1 MPSNTKPFILLSM
14 KVSILSIGNELL
26 SGKTINTNANWLGE
40 RLTKIG
46 CRVEKQVVVSD
57 EEKPIINALNF
68 LVNDKEGCIIVT
80 GGLGPTDDDITSEV
94 LFRYVKTESKF
105 DLDYWNKLSKK
116 FKNLGIDIPESN
128 RSQALVPQNGD
139 VIDNPIGSARGFIFK
154 INGMV
159 IFSLPGVPAEMKAM
173 TNATII
179 PWLKEWVSMAF
190 FSQTI
195 RTTGIPESKLIELIS
210 SPIRSEHD
218 CEIGYYPSLFGV
230 DIRISSNKIKYIQS
244 SQDQITTI
252 LGNAVYATDD
262 DSMEQIVVNKAL
274 ENDISLSIAES
285 CTGGLIGHRITQIS
299 GSSKIFK
306 GSVVVYSNS
315 SKLNLLGV
323 AENCITEHGAV
334 SEETAKEMAEK
345 VRTMFSSKL
354 GLSIT
359 GIAGP
364 DGGSKEKPIGLT
376 YIGLSTK
383 NETKVRKFQ
392 FGSIRKSNKAR
403 ASQAALN
410 LMRLEIPNV

>member
-1 MPSNTKPFILLSM
+1 MLSNTKSFILLSM

-26 SGKTINTNANWLGE
+26 SGKTMNTNANWLGN
-40 RLTKIG
+40 RLIKIG
-46 CRVEKQVVVSD
+46 CRVDRQVVVPD

-68 LVNDKEGCIIVT
+68 LVNEKEGCIIVT
-80 GGLGPTDDDITSEV
+80 GGLGPTDDDITREV
-94 LFRYVKTESKF
+94 LFKYVKTESKF

-116 FKNLGIDIPESN
+116 FKSLGIDIPESN
-128 RSQALVPQNGD
+128 RCQALVPQNGD
-139 VIDNPIGSARGFIFK
+139 VIDNSIGSARGFKFK

-159 IFSLPGVPAEMKAM
+159 IFSLPGVPAEMEAM

-179 PWLKEWVSMAF
+179 PWLKERVSMAL

-218 CEIGYYPSLFGV
+218 CDIGYYPSLFGV

-244 SQDQITTI
+244 LQDQITTI
-252 LGNAVYATDD
+252 LGNAVFALGD
-262 DSMEQIVVNKAL
+262 DSIEEIVVKKAL

-315 SKLNLLGV
+315 SKINLLGV
-323 AENCITEHGAV
+323 GENCITKFGAV

-345 VRTMFSSKL
+345 VREMFSAKL

-383 NETKVRKFQ
+383 NETKVQKFQ

-410 LMRLEIPNV
+410 WLRLEILNG

>member
-1 MPSNTKPFILLSM
+1 MLSNTKSFIPLSM
-14 KVSILSIGNELL
+14 KISILSIGNELL
-26 SGKTINTNANWLGE
+26 SGKTMNTNANWLGNS
-40 RLTKIG
+40 LTKIG
-46 CRVEKQVVVSD
+46 CRVDKQVVVPD
-57 EEKPIINALNF
+57 KEKPIINALNF
-68 LVNDKEGCIIVT
+68 LINDKECCIIVT
-80 GGLGPTDDDITSEV
+80 GGLGPTDDDITREV
-94 LFRYVKTESKF
+94 LFKFVKTESKF
-105 DLDYWNKLSKK
+105 DSDYWNKLSKK
-116 FKNLGIDIPESN
+116 FKNFGIDIPESN

-139 VIDNPIGSARGFIFK
+139 VIDNSIGSARGFIFK
-154 INGMV
+154 INGAV
-159 IFSLPGVPAEMKAM
+159 IFSLPGVPSEMKAM

-179 PWLKEWVSMAF
+179 PWLKDRVSMAF

-210 SPIRSEHD
+210 SPIRTEHG

-230 DIRISSNKIKYIQS
+230 DIRISSNKIKYMES
-244 SQDQITTI
+244 LQDELTTI
-252 LGNAVYATDD
+252 LGNAVFALGNN
-262 DSMEQIVVNKAL
+262 SIEEIVVKNAL
-274 ENDISLSIAES
+274 ENNISLSIAES

-299 GSSKIFK
+299 GSSKIFN

-315 SKLNLLGV
+315 SKVNLLGV
-323 AENCITEHGAV
+323 SENCINKHGAV

-345 VRTMFSSKL
+345 VRKMFSSKL

-410 LMRLEIPNV
+410 WMRLEISNV

>member
-1 MPSNTKPFILLSM
+1 MLSNTKSFIPLSM
-14 KVSILSIGNELL
+14 KISILSIGNELL
-26 SGKTINTNANWLGE
+26 SGKTMNTNANWLGN
-40 RLTKIG
+40 RFTKIG
-46 CRVEKQVVVSD
+46 CRVEKQVVVPD
-57 EEKPIINALNF
+57 KEKPIINALNF
-68 LVNDKEGCIIVT
+68 LINDKQGCIIVT
-80 GGLGPTDDDITSEV
+80 GGLGPTDDDITREV
-94 LFRYVKTESKF
+94 LFKFVKTDSKF
-105 DLDYWNKLSKK
+105 DLDYWNKLSNK

-139 VIDNPIGSARGFIFK
+139 VIENSIGSARGFIFE
-154 INGMV
+154 INGAV
-159 IFSLPGVPAEMKAM
+159 IFSLPGVPSEMKAM
-173 TNATII
+173 TNATVI
-179 PWLKEWVSMAF
+179 PWLKDRVSMAF

-210 SPIRSEHD
+210 SPIKTEHY
-218 CEIGYYPSLFGV
+218 CEVGYYPSLFGV
-230 DIRISSNKIKYIQS
+230 DIRISSNKIKYMES
-244 SQDQITTI
+244 LQDQLTTI
-252 LGNAVYATDD
+252 LGNAVFAFGD
-262 DSMEQIVVNKAL
+262 DSIEEIVVKNAL

-306 GSVVVYSNS
+306 GSIVVYSNS
-315 SKLNLLGV
+315 SKVNLLGV
-323 AENCITEHGAV
+323 RENCINKYGAV

-345 VRTMFSSKL
+345 VRKIFSSKL

-364 DGGSKEKPIGLT
+364 DGGSKDKPIGLT

-392 FGSIRKSNKAR
+392 FGSIRKSNKVR

-410 LMRLEIPNV
+410 WMRLEISNV

>member
-26 SGKTINTNANWLGE
+26 SGKTMNTNANWLGN
-40 RLTKIG
+40 RLTNIG
-46 CRVEKQVVVSD
+46 CRVEKQVVVPD
-57 EEKPIINALNF
+57 KEKPIINALNF
-68 LVNDKEGCIIVT
+68 LINDKEDCIIVT
-80 GGLGPTDDDITSEV
+80 GGLGPTDDDITREV
-94 LFRYVKTESKF
+94 LFKFVKTESKF

-128 RSQALVPQNGD
+128 RDQALVPQNGD
-139 VIDNPIGSARGFIFK
+139 VIDNPIGSARGFKFK

-159 IFSLPGVPAEMKAM
+159 IFSLPGVPSEMEAM

-179 PWLKEWVSMAF
+179 PWLKERVSMVF

-230 DIRISSNKIKYIQS
+230 DIRISSNKIKYIQFL
-244 SQDQITTI
+244 QDQITTI
-252 LGNAVYATDD
+252 LGNAVFALGD
-262 DSMEQIVVNKAL
+262 DSIEEIVVNNAL

-315 SKLNLLGV
+315 SKINLLGV
-323 AENCITEHGAV
+323 GENCITKFGAV

-345 VRTMFSSKL
+345 VREMFSTKL

-383 NETKVRKFQ
+383 NETIVRKFQ

>member
-1 MPSNTKPFILLSM
+1 MLSNAKPFILLSM

-26 SGKTINTNANWLGE
+26 SGKTMNTNANWLGN

-46 CRVEKQVVVSD
+46 CRVDKQLVVSD
-57 EEKPIINALNF
+57 KEKPIINALNF
-68 LVNDKEGCIIVT
+68 LVNDKEGCIILT
-80 GGLGPTDDDITSEV
+80 GGLGPTDDDITREV
-94 LFRYVKTESKF
+94 LFRYFKTESKF
-105 DLDYWNKLSKK
+105 DLDHWNKLSKK

-159 IFSLPGVPAEMKAM
+159 IFSLPGVPSEMKAM

-230 DIRISSNKIKYIQS
+230 DIRISSNRIKYIQS
-244 SQDQITTI
+244 LQDQITTI

-392 FGSIRKSNKAR
+392 FGSIRKSNKGR

>member
-26 SGKTINTNANWLGE
+26 SGKTMNTNANWLGN
-40 RLTKIG
+40 RLTEIG
-46 CRVEKQVVVSD
+46 CRVDKQVVVPD
-57 EEKPIINALNF
+57 EEKHIINALNF

-80 GGLGPTDDDITSEV
+80 GGLGPTDDDITREV
-94 LFRYVKTESKF
+94 LFKYVKTESKF

-116 FKNLGIDIPESN
+116 FKKLGIDIPDSN
-128 RSQALVPQNGD
+128 RDQALVPQNGD
-139 VIDNPIGSARGFIFK
+139 VIDNSIGSARGFKFK

-159 IFSLPGVPAEMKAM
+159 IFSLPGVPSEMEAM

-179 PWLKEWVSMAF
+179 PWLKERVSMAL

-218 CEIGYYPSLFGV
+218 CDIGYYPSSFGV

-244 SQDQITTI
+244 LQDQITTI
-252 LGNAVYATDD
+252 LGNAVFALGD
-262 DSMEQIVVNKAL
+262 DSIEEIVVKKAL

-315 SKLNLLGV
+315 SKINLLGV
-323 AENCITEHGAV
+323 GENCITKYGAV

-345 VRTMFSSKL
+345 VREMFSTKL

-383 NETKVRKFQ
+383 KKTKVQKFQ
-392 FGSIRKSNKAR
+392 FGSTRKSNKAR

-410 LMRLEIPNV
+410 WMRLEILNG

>member
-1 MPSNTKPFILLSM
+1 MLSNTKSFIPLSM
-14 KVSILSIGNELL
+14 KISILSIGNELL
-26 SGKTINTNANWLGE
+26 SGKTMNTNANWLGN
-40 RLTKIG
+40 RFTKIG
-46 CRVEKQVVVSD
+46 CRVEKQVVVPD
-57 EEKPIINALNF
+57 KEKPIINALNF
-68 LVNDKEGCIIVT
+68 LINDKEGCIIVT
-80 GGLGPTDDDITSEV
+80 GGLGPTDDDITREV
-94 LFRYVKTESKF
+94 LFKFVKTESKF
-105 DLDYWNKLSKK
+105 DSDYWNKLSNK
-116 FKNLGIDIPESN
+116 FKSLGIDIPESN

-139 VIDNPIGSARGFIFK
+139 VIENSIGSARGFIFE
-154 INGMV
+154 INGAV
-159 IFSLPGVPAEMKAM
+159 IFSLPGVPSEMKAM
-173 TNATII
+173 TNATVI
-179 PWLKEWVSMAF
+179 PWLKDRVSMAF

-210 SPIRSEHD
+210 SPVKTEHD
-218 CEIGYYPSLFGV
+218 CEIGYYPSSFGV
-230 DIRISSNKIKYIQS
+230 DIRISSKKMKYMES
-244 SQDQITTI
+244 LQDQLTTI
-252 LGNAVYATDD
+252 LGNAVFAFGD
-262 DSMEQIVVNKAL
+262 DSIEEIVVKNAL

-306 GSVVVYSNS
+306 GSIVVYSNS
-315 SKLNLLGV
+315 SKVNLLGV
-323 AENCITEHGAV
+323 RENCINKYGAV

-345 VRTMFSSKL
+345 VRKMFSSKL

-383 NETKVRKFQ
+383 NKTKVRKFQ

-410 LMRLEIPNV
+410 WMRLEISNV

>member
-1 MPSNTKPFILLSM
+1 MLSNTKPFIPLSM
-14 KVSILSIGNELL
+14 KISILSIGNELL
-26 SGKTINTNANWLGE
+26 SGKTMNTNASWLGN

-46 CRVEKQVVVSD
+46 CVVEKQVVVPD
-57 EEKPIINALNF
+57 KEKPIINALNF
-68 LVNDKEGCIIVT
+68 LINDKEGCIIVT
-80 GGLGPTDDDITSEV
+80 GGLGPTDDDITREV
-94 LFRYVKTESKF
+94 LFKFVKTESKF
-105 DLDYWNKLSKK
+105 DSDYWNKLSKK

-128 RSQALVPQNGD
+128 RGQALVPQNGD
-139 VIDNPIGSARGFIFK
+139 VIDNTIGSARGFIFRF
-154 INGMV
+154 NGAV
-159 IFSLPGVPAEMKAM
+159 IFSLPGVPSEMKAM
-173 TNATII
+173 TNDTII
-179 PWLKEWVSMAF
+179 PWLKDRVKMAF

-210 SPIRSEHD
+210 SPIRTEHD
-218 CEIGYYPSLFGV
+218 CDIGYYPSLFGV
-230 DIRISSNKIKYIQS
+230 DIRISSKKIKYMDSLQN
-244 SQDQITTI
+244 QLTTI
-252 LGNAVYATDD
+252 LGNAVFAIGD
-262 DSMEQIVVNKAL
+262 DSIEEIVVKNAL

-315 SKLNLLGV
+315 SKVNLLGV
-323 AENCITEHGAV
+323 RKNCINKYGAV
-334 SEETAKEMAEK
+334 SEETAKEMAEN
-345 VRTMFSSKL
+345 VRKMFSSKL

-392 FGSIRKSNKAR
+392 FNSIRKSNKAR

-410 LMRLEIPNV
+410 WVRLEISNV

>member
-1 MPSNTKPFILLSM
+1 MLSNPKPFILLSM

-26 SGKTINTNANWLGE
+26 SGRTMNTNANWLGN

-46 CRVEKQVVVSD
+46 CRVEKQVVVPD

-80 GGLGPTDDDITSEV
+80 GGLGPTDDDITREV
-94 LFRYVKTESKF
+94 LFKYVKTESKF
-105 DLDYWNKLSKK
+105 DLDYWNTLSKK

-139 VIDNPIGSARGFIFK
+139 VIDNSIGSARGFKFK
-154 INGMV
+154 INSMV
-159 IFSLPGVPAEMKAM
+159 IFSLPGVPSEMKAM

-179 PWLKEWVSMAF
+179 PWLKDRVSMAF

-244 SQDQITTI
+244 LQDQITTM
-252 LGNAVYATDD
+252 LGKAVFALGD
-262 DSMEQIVVNKAL
+262 DSIEEIVVNKAL

-315 SKLNLLGV
+315 SKVNLLGV
-323 AENCITEHGAV
+323 DENCITKHGAV

-345 VRTMFSSKL
+345 VRKMFSSKL

-410 LMRLEIPNV
+410 WMRLEISNV

>member
-26 SGKTINTNANWLGE
+26 SGKTMNTNANWLGN

-46 CRVEKQVVVSD
+46 CRVDKQVVVPD

-80 GGLGPTDDDITSEV
+80 GGLGPTDDDITREV
-94 LFRYVKTESKF
+94 LFKYVKTESKF

-139 VIDNPIGSARGFIFK
+139 VIDNSIGSARGFKFK

-159 IFSLPGVPAEMKAM
+159 IFSLPGVPIEMEAM

-179 PWLKEWVSMAF
+179 PWLKERVSMAL

-230 DIRISSNKIKYIQS
+230 DIRISSNKIKYMES
-244 SQDQITTI
+244 LQDQLTKI
-252 LGNAVYATDD
+252 LGNAVFALGD
-262 DSMEQIVVNKAL
+262 DSIEEIVVNKAL

-315 SKLNLLGV
+315 SKVNLLGV
-323 AENCITEHGAV
+323 GENCITKYGAV

-345 VRTMFSSKL
+345 VRKMFSTKL

-376 YIGLSTK
+376 YIGVSTK

-410 LMRLEIPNV
+410 WMRLEITNG

>member
-1 MPSNTKPFILLSM
+1 MLSNAKPFILLSM

-154 INGMV
+154 INDMV
-159 IFSLPGVPAEMKAM
+159 IFSLPGVPSEMKAM
-173 TNATII
+173 TNATVI

-244 SQDQITTI
+244 LQDQITTI
-252 LGNAVYATDD
+252 LGNAVFALGD
-262 DSMEQIVVNKAL
+262 DSIEEIVVKKAL

-285 CTGGLIGHRITQIS
+285 CTGGLIGHRITQIP

-315 SKLNLLGV
+315 SKINLLGV
-323 AENCITEHGAV
+323 GENCITKYGAV

-345 VRTMFSSKL
+345 VREMFSTKL

-383 NETKVRKFQ
+383 NETKVQKFQ
-392 FGSIRKSNKAR
+392 FGSMRKSNKSR

>member
-1 MPSNTKPFILLSM
+1 MLSNTKSFIPSLM
-14 KVSILSIGNELL
+14 KIAILSIGNELL
-26 SGKTINTNANWLGE
+26 SGKTMNTNANWLGNS
-40 RLTKIG
+40 LTKIG
-46 CRVEKQVVVSD
+46 CRVDKQVVVPD
-57 EEKPIINALNF
+57 KEKPIINALNF
-68 LVNDKEGCIIVT
+68 LINDKEGCIIVT
-80 GGLGPTDDDITSEV
+80 GGLGPTDDDITREV
-94 LFRYVKTESKF
+94 LFKFVKTESKF
-105 DLDYWNKLSKK
+105 DSDYWNKLSKK

-139 VIDNPIGSARGFIFK
+139 VIDNSIGSARGFIFK
-154 INGMV
+154 INGAV
-159 IFSLPGVPAEMKAM
+159 IFSLPGVPSEMKAM

-179 PWLKEWVSMAF
+179 PWLKERVSMAF

-210 SPIRSEHD
+210 SPIRTEHG

-230 DIRISSNKIKYIQS
+230 DIRISSNKIKYMES
-244 SQDQITTI
+244 LQDELTTI
-252 LGNAVYATDD
+252 LGNAVFALGN
-262 DSMEQIVVNKAL
+262 DSIEEIVVKNAI

-299 GSSKIFK
+299 GSSKIFN

-315 SKLNLLGV
+315 SKVNLLGV
-323 AENCITEHGAV
+323 SENCINKHGAV
-334 SEETAKEMAEK
+334 SEQTAKEMAEK
-345 VRTMFSSKL
+345 VRKIFSSKL

-392 FGSIRKSNKAR
+392 FGSFRKSNKAR

-410 LMRLEIPNV
+410 WMRLEISNV

>member
-1 MPSNTKPFILLSM
+1 MLSNTKSFIPLLM
-14 KVSILSIGNELL
+14 KISILSIGNELL
-26 SGKTINTNANWLGE
+26 SGKTMNTNANWLGNS
-40 RLTKIG
+40 LTKIG
-46 CRVEKQVVVSD
+46 CRVEKQVVVPD
-57 EEKPIINALNF
+57 KEKAIVNALNF
-68 LVNDKEGCIIVT
+68 LINDKEGCIIVT
-80 GGLGPTDDDITSEV
+80 GGLGPTDDDITREV
-94 LFRYVKTESKF
+94 LFKFVKTESKF
-105 DLDYWNKLSKK
+105 DSDYWNKLSKK

-154 INGMV
+154 INGAV
-159 IFSLPGVPAEMKAM
+159 IFSLPGVPLEMKAM

-179 PWLKEWVSMAF
+179 PWLKDRVSMAF

-210 SPIRSEHD
+210 SPIRTEHG
-218 CEIGYYPSLFGV
+218 CEVGYYPSLFGV
-230 DIRISSNKIKYIQS
+230 DIRISSNKIKYMESLQNEL
-244 SQDQITTI
+244 TTI
-252 LGNAVYATDD
+252 LGNAVFALGD
-262 DSMEQIVVNKAL
+262 DSIEEIVVKNAL

-315 SKLNLLGV
+315 SKVNLLGV
-323 AENCITEHGAV
+323 RENCINKHGAV
-334 SEETAKEMAEK
+334 SEETAKEMAVK
-345 VRTMFSSKL
+345 VRKMFSSKL

-410 LMRLEIPNV
+410 WMRLEISNV

>member
-1 MPSNTKPFILLSM
+1 MLSNTKSFIPLSM
-14 KVSILSIGNELL
+14 KISILSIGNELL
-26 SGKTINTNANWLGE
+26 SGKTMNTNASWLGN

-46 CRVEKQVVVSD
+46 CKVEKQVVVPD

-68 LVNDKEGCIIVT
+68 LINDKKGCIIVT
-80 GGLGPTDDDITSEV
+80 GGLGPTNDDITREV
-94 LFRYVKTESKF
+94 LFKFFKTESKF

-116 FKNLGIDIPESN
+116 FKNLGIHIPESN

-139 VIDNPIGSARGFIFK
+139 VIDNSIGSARGFIFK
-154 INGMV
+154 INDAV
-159 IFSLPGVPAEMKAM
+159 VFSLPGVPSEMKAM

-179 PWLKEWVSMAF
+179 PWLKDRVSMAF

-210 SPIRSEHD
+210 SPVKTEHD
-218 CEIGYYPSLFGV
+218 CEIGYYPSSFGV
-230 DIRISSNKIKYIQS
+230 DIRISSNKMKYMES
-244 SQDQITTI
+244 LQDQLTTV
-252 LGNAVYATDD
+252 LGNAVFAFGD
-262 DSMEQIVVNKAL
+262 DSIEEIVVKNAL

-315 SKLNLLGV
+315 SKINLLGV
-323 AENCITEHGAV
+323 GENCITKYGAV
-334 SEETAKEMAEK
+334 SEQTAKEMAEK
-345 VRTMFSSKL
+345 VREMFSTKI

-383 NETKVRKFQ
+383 RETKVQKFQ

-410 LMRLEIPNV
+410 WMRLEILNG